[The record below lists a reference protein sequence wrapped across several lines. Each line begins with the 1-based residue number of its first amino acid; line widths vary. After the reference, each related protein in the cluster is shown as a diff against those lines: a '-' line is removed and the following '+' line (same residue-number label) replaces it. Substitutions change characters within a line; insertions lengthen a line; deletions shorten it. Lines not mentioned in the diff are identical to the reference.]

1 MKEIWTKVWNQIKE
15 LCKVKFSDI
24 PAAAKELGLAICN
37 AIAKFLKFVWT
48 CAVGFITGVL
58 SIVGSGL
65 IATWNY
71 LMDKWF

>member
-1 MKEIWTKVWNQIKE
+1 MAV
-15 LCKVKFSDI
+15 D
-24 PAAAKELGLAICN
+24 
-37 AIAKFLKFVWT
+37 AKFLKFVWT